1 MSYTAKIKLNFEN
14 MESTPSMLQGFY
26 GEFIEKFHESV
37 MEAENKII
45 QKFAEEEGL
54 SLKCAD
60 YFIRKRF
67 YFRIETITPKSIRG
81 IPKFNLVLEP
91 KSVEE
96 ILNEM
101 DVESELDNECEK
113 ELIKGRGVIL

>member
-1 MSYTAKIKLNFEN
+1 MSYTSKIKLNFEN
-14 MESTPSMLQGFY
+14 MESSPSMLQDFY
-26 GEFIEKFHESV
+26 DEFIEKFHESV

-60 YFIRKRF
+60 YFIRKGF
-67 YFRIETITPKSIRG
+67 YFRIETITPKSMIG
-81 IPKFNLVLEP
+81 TPKFNLVLEP

-96 ILNEM
+96 ILADM
-101 DVESELDNECEK
+101 DVESDLDNECEK
-113 ELIKGRGVIL
+113 ELIKRGNSL